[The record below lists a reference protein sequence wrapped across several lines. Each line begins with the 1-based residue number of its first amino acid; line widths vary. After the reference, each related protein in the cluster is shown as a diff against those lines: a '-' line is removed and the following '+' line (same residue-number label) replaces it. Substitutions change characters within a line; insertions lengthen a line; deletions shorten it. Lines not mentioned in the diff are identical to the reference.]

1 MEILLEQLTHDN
13 YDDTLAIN
21 RDDIPEDWVDNA
33 AYLME
38 VTDYGAEH
46 HLIGHTYLARIDG
59 KPVSLIMIGEA
70 LVWDTDPDEMK
81 GKPFYR
87 VMGFVV
93 DKAYRDKGIGG
104 KILEKAISHVYEEF
118 GKRSIALG
126 VHKDNVRVRKFY
138 ERHGFKPTGVYEG
151 NDEYYLRLIE

>member
-13 YDDTLAIN
+13 FDDAAAIN

-33 AYLME
+33 SFLME

-46 HLIGHTYLARIDG
+46 HLIGHTYLARVDG
-59 KPVSLIMIGEA
+59 KPAGLIMIGEA
-70 LVWDTDPDEMK
+70 LAWETDPEEMQ

-93 DKAYRDKGIGG
+93 DKACRGKGIGG
-104 KILEKAISHVYEEF
+104 EILEKAIANVYEEF
-118 GKRSIALG
+118 GRRSLALG
-126 VHKDNVRVRKFY
+126 VHRDNLRAGRFY
-138 ERHGFKPTGVYEG
+138 ERHGFRRTGVFEG
-151 NDEYYLRLIE
+151 NDEYYLRLID